1 MTLSASPPPASPC
14 CPNCRY
20 DRAGLPAGV
29 VCPECGAAAPKR
41 GLREGDLDPAS
52 SKATIAM
59 GMAVLAWI
67 GLIGFGILAT
77 PIGLGAFWV
86 AWRASRDL
94 AARTVPDPRTHTMIG
109 CAAGLGL
116 GAAAAGLIM
125 FVGLLLVL

>member
-1 MTLSASPPPASPC
+1 MTLPASPPPASIS

-20 DRAGLPAGV
+20 DRVGLPAGV

-41 GLREGDLDPAS
+41 GLREDDLDPAS

-67 GLIGFGILAT
+67 GLIGFGIMAT

-94 AARTVPDPRTHTMIG
+94 AARTVPDPRTHMMIG

-116 GAAAAGLIM
+116 GAAVAGLIT